1 MLVTVLRLLLHI
13 VPLSPL
19 GLSLMSTVVDA
30 NIDVYAVADNDNA
43 DADADTHLCTM
54 RPVLFSSLTNGG
66 EARTFSSVL
75 THSWLE
81 NKNHFT
87 ITI

>member
-1 MLVTVLRLLLHI
+1 MFMLVTVLRLLLHI

-19 GLSLMSTVVDA
+19 VLNLRSTVVDA
-30 NIDVYAVADNDNA
+30 NMDADAVSDHDN
-43 DADADTHLCTM
+43 ADADTHLCTM

-75 THSWLE
+75 TH
-81 NKNHFT
+81 N
-87 ITI
+87 

>member
-1 MLVTVLRLLLHI
+1 MFMLVTVLRLLLHI

-19 GLSLMSTVVDA
+19 VLNLRSTLVDA
-30 NIDVYAVADNDNA
+30 NMDADAVSDHDNADADAVPDNDNA
-43 DADADTHLCTM
+43 DAGTHLCTM

-75 THSWLE
+75 THS
-81 NKNHFT
+81 
-87 ITI
+87 

>member
-1 MLVTVLRLLLHI
+1 MFMLVTVLRLLLHI

-19 GLSLMSTVVDA
+19 GLNLMSTVFDA
-30 NIDVYAVADNDNA
+30 YTDADAVSDNDNA
-43 DADADTHLCTM
+43 DADAVPDNDNADAGTHLCTM

-75 THSWLE
+75 TH
-81 NKNHFT
+81 N
-87 ITI
+87 

>member
-1 MLVTVLRLLLHI
+1 MFMLVTVLRLLLHI

-30 NIDVYAVADNDNA
+30 NIDVYAVSDRDK
-43 DADADTHLCTM
+43 ADADTDLCTM

-75 THSWLE
+75 THS
-81 NKNHFT
+81 
-87 ITI
+87 